1 MSKRDNSKT
10 LAVIAALKANPKAK
24 PADIAKE
31 HGVAASYVY
40 QVRKKLNGSPKRK
53 VTLTKDQVEIAKK
66 LGVPLKEYVKE
77 GLKMGALKP
86 DGKWQPP
93 ELLPMPKVSRPIVNP
108 EITMEPDE
116 TKVDQILG
124 ERGNRYGT
132 FESNARTCQLLKN
145 VLHSQEGWYRL
156 SYVQR
161 EAVEMMMHKISRLVN
176 GDATYLDTVVDIAGY
191 NQLMLEHMRGRN
203 EGKKVE

>member
-1 MSKRDNSKT
+1 
-10 LAVIAALKANPKAK
+10 
-24 PADIAKE
+24 
-31 HGVAASYVY
+31 
-40 QVRKKLNGSPKRK
+40 
-53 VTLTKDQVEIAKK
+53 
-66 LGVPLKEYVKE
+66 
-77 GLKMGALKP
+77 MGALQF
-86 DGKWQPP
+86 DG
-93 ELLPMPKVSRPIVNP
+93 ERPIVNP
-108 EITMEPDE
+108 EITMEPEE
-116 TKVDQILG
+116 TNVDQILG

-132 FESNARTCQLLKN
+132 FESNAKTCQLLKN

-191 NQLMLEHMRGRN
+191 NQLMLEHMRDRN

>member
-1 MSKRDNSKT
+1 M
-10 LAVIAALKANPKAK
+10 AK
-24 PADIAKE
+24 PYAKRTLKVMEHFRKHPNAPVAEVAGKYNMAMSHAYRLRKQAKE
-31 HGVAASYVY
+31 QDLAAQGWLPPGV
-40 QVRKKLNGSPKRK
+40 LP
-53 VTLTKDQVEIAKK
+53 
-66 LGVPLKEYVKE
+66 VPE
-77 GLKMGALKP
+77 
-86 DGKWQPP
+86 
-93 ELLPMPKVSRPIVNP
+93 VSRPIVNP
-108 EITMEPDE
+108 EITMEPNE
-116 TKVDQILG
+116 TDVDQILG

-132 FESNARTCQLLKN
+132 FESNAKTCQLLKN

-191 NQLMLEHMRGRN
+191 NQLMLEHMRDRN

>member
-1 MSKRDNSKT
+1 MSKRDNTKT
-10 LAVIAALKANPKAK
+10 LAVIASLKANPKAK

-77 GLKMGALKP
+77 GLKMGVLKT
-86 DGKWQPP
+86 
-93 ELLPMPKVSRPIVNP
+93 RPIVNP
-108 EITMEPDE
+108 EITMEPSD
-116 TKVDQILG
+116 VDQILG

>member
-1 MSKRDNSKT
+1 MSRKLSPST
-10 LAVIAALKANPKAK
+10 LAIIAALKANPKAK
-24 PADIAKE
+24 PKDLATE
-31 HGVAASYVY
+31 HSVPVGYVY
-40 QVRKKLNGSPKRK
+40 KLRKQLREGKQKI
-53 VTLTKDQVEIAKK
+53 TLTRDQVEIAKK
-66 LGVPLKEYVKE
+66 LGVSLEDYVKE
-77 GLKMGALKP
+77 GLKMGALKY
-86 DGKWQPP
+86 DG
-93 ELLPMPKVSRPIVNP
+93 ERPIVNP
-108 EITMEPDE
+108 EITMEPEE
-116 TKVDQILG
+116 TNVDQILG

-132 FESNARTCQLLKN
+132 FESNAKTCQLLKN

-191 NQLMLEHMRGRN
+191 NQLMLEHMRDRN

>member
-1 MSKRDNSKT
+1 MST
-10 LAVIAALKANPKAK
+10 LQEKIKN
-24 PADIAKE
+24 
-31 HGVAASYVY
+31 Y
-40 QVRKKLNGSPKRK
+40 
-53 VTLTKDQVEIAKK
+53 LTKHPKMR
-66 LGVPLKEYVKE
+66 VKDVADHFNVHTSYIY
-77 GLKMGALKP
+77 ALRRKA
-86 DGKWQPP
+86 GQ
-93 ELLPMPKVSRPIVNP
+93 EPKVSRPIINP

-116 TKVDQILG
+116 TNVDAILG

-132 FESNARTCQLLKN
+132 FESNAKTCQLLKN

-176 GDATYLDTVVDIAGY
+176 GDATYLDTVIDIAGY
-191 NQLMLEHMRGRN
+191 NQLMLEHMRDRN

>member
-1 MSKRDNSKT
+1 MSRKAKPTT
-10 LAVIAALKANPKAK
+10 LAIIAALKADPKAK
-24 PADIAKE
+24 PADLAKE
-31 HGVAASYVY
+31 HGVAVSYIY
-40 QVRKKLNGSPKRK
+40 KLRKQLREGRQKI
-53 VTLTKDQVEIAKK
+53 TLTRDQVEIAKK
-66 LGVPLKEYVKE
+66 LGVSLEDYVKE
-77 GLKMGALKP
+77 GLKMGMIKP
-86 DGKWQPP
+86 EGK
-93 ELLPMPKVSRPIVNP
+93 
-108 EITMEPDE
+108 ITMEPDE
-116 TKVDQILG
+116 TDVDQILG

-132 FESNARTCQLLKN
+132 FESNAKTCQLLKN

-191 NQLMLEHMRGRN
+191 NQLMLEHMRDRN

>member
-1 MSKRDNSKT
+1 MSQKT
-10 LAVIAALKANPKAK
+10 LAEKILAYLDKHPKMRVKDVAEHFNVHTSYIYAVRRKAGQ
-24 PADIAKE
+24 E
-31 HGVAASYVY
+31 S
-40 QVRKKLNGSPKRK
+40 
-53 VTLTKDQVEIAKK
+53 E
-66 LGVPLKEYVKE
+66 
-77 GLKMGALKP
+77 
-86 DGKWQPP
+86 
-93 ELLPMPKVSRPIVNP
+93 VSRPIINP
-108 EITMEPDE
+108 EITMETDE
-116 TKVDQILG
+116 TNVDQILG

-132 FESNARTCQLLKN
+132 FESNAKTCQLLKN

-191 NQLMLEHMRGRN
+191 NQLMLEHMRDRN

>member
-1 MSKRDNSKT
+1 M
-10 LAVIAALKANPKAK
+10 AK
-24 PADIAKE
+24 PYAKRTLKVMEHCRKHPNAPVAEVAGIYNMAMSHAYRLRKQAKE
-31 HGVAASYVY
+31 QDLAAQGWLPPGV
-40 QVRKKLNGSPKRK
+40 LP
-53 VTLTKDQVEIAKK
+53 
-66 LGVPLKEYVKE
+66 VPE
-77 GLKMGALKP
+77 
-86 DGKWQPP
+86 
-93 ELLPMPKVSRPIVNP
+93 VSRPIVNP
-108 EITMEPDE
+108 EITMEPNE
-116 TKVDQILG
+116 TDVDQILG

-132 FESNARTCQLLKN
+132 FESNAKTCQLLKN

-191 NQLMLEHMRGRN
+191 NQLMLEHMRDRN

>member
-1 MSKRDNSKT
+1 MAKPHAKRTLKVMDHFRKHPNAAVADVAGKYGMAMSHAYRLRKQVRDNE
-10 LAVIAALKANPKAK
+10 PE
-24 PADIAKE
+24 P
-31 HGVAASYVY
+31 
-40 QVRKKLNGSPKRK
+40 
-53 VTLTKDQVEIAKK
+53 
-66 LGVPLKEYVKE
+66 
-77 GLKMGALKP
+77 
-86 DGKWQPP
+86 WQPP
-93 ELLPMPKVSRPIVNP
+93 VPLPVPEVSRPIINP
-108 EITMEPDE
+108 EITMEPNE
-116 TKVDQILG
+116 TDVDQILG

-132 FESNARTCQLLKN
+132 FESNAKTCQLLKN

-191 NQLMLEHMRGRN
+191 NQLMLEHMRDRN

>member
-10 LAVIAALKANPKAK
+10 LAVVAALKADLTVNPKDLAK
-24 PADIAKE
+24 A
-31 HGVAASYVY
+31 HGVAVSYVY
-40 QVRKKLNGSPKRK
+40 QLRKKLIEGKRK

-77 GLKMGALKP
+77 GLKMGVFKF
-86 DGKWQPP
+86 G
-93 ELLPMPKVSRPIVNP
+93 EERPIVNP
-108 EITMEPDE
+108 EITMETD
-116 TKVDQILG
+116 VDQILG

-132 FESNARTCQLLKN
+132 FESNAKTCQLLKN

-191 NQLMLEHMRGRN
+191 NQLMLEHMRDRN

>member
-1 MSKRDNSKT
+1 MSQKT
-10 LAVIAALKANPKAK
+10 TAEKILAYLEKHPKMRVKDVAEHFNVHPSYIYAVRRKAGQ
-24 PADIAKE
+24 E
-31 HGVAASYVY
+31 
-40 QVRKKLNGSPKRK
+40 
-53 VTLTKDQVEIAKK
+53 
-66 LGVPLKEYVKE
+66 
-77 GLKMGALKP
+77 
-86 DGKWQPP
+86 
-93 ELLPMPKVSRPIVNP
+93 PKVSRPIINP

-116 TKVDQILG
+116 TNVDQILG

-132 FESNARTCQLLKN
+132 FESNAKTCQLLKN

-191 NQLMLEHMRGRN
+191 NQLMLEHMRDRN

>member
-1 MSKRDNSKT
+1 MSRKLSPST
-10 LAVIAALKANPKAK
+10 LAIIAALKANPKAK
-24 PADIAKE
+24 PKDLAAE
-31 HGVAASYVY
+31 HSVPVGYVY
-40 QVRKKLNGSPKRK
+40 KLRKQMAEGRRK
-53 VTLTKDQVEIAKK
+53 ITLTRDQVEIAKK
-66 LGVPLKEYVKE
+66 LGVSLEDYVKE
-77 GLKMGALKP
+77 GLKMGALKY
-86 DGKWQPP
+86 DG
-93 ELLPMPKVSRPIVNP
+93 ERPIVNP
-108 EITMEPDE
+108 EITMEPEE
-116 TKVDQILG
+116 TNVDQILG

-132 FESNARTCQLLKN
+132 FESNAKTCQLLKN

-191 NQLMLEHMRGRN
+191 NQLMLEHMRDRN

>member
-1 MSKRDNSKT
+1 M
-10 LAVIAALKANPKAK
+10 AK
-24 PADIAKE
+24 PFATRTLKVME
-31 HGVAASYVY
+31 HFRNHPNEPVVSVAGKYNMSMSQTYAL
-40 QVRKKLNGSPKRK
+40 RKRALAQKKTEEVNKALGKLP
-53 VTLTKDQVEIAKK
+53 
-66 LGVPLKEYVKE
+66 
-77 GLKMGALKP
+77 
-86 DGKWQPP
+86 WQPP
-93 ELLPMPKVSRPIVNP
+93 AVLPVP

-116 TKVDQILG
+116 ITMEPDETNKAEEPSVDQILG

-132 FESNARTCQLLKN
+132 FESNAKTCQLLKN
-145 VLHSQEGWYRL
+145 VLHSQDGWYRL

-191 NQLMLEHMRGRN
+191 NQLMLEHMRDRN

>member
-1 MSKRDNSKT
+1 MSKKLKPTT
-10 LAVIAALKANPKAK
+10 LAILAALKAKPEAK
-24 PADIAKE
+24 PRELAAE
-31 HGVAASYVY
+31 YGVAVSYIY
-40 QVRKKLNGSPKRK
+40 KLRKKLTEGRRK
-53 VTLTKDQVEIAKK
+53 ITLTRDQVEIAKK
-66 LGVPLKEYVKE
+66 LGVSLEDYVKE
-77 GLKMGALKP
+77 GLKMGALQF
-86 DGKWQPP
+86 DG
-93 ELLPMPKVSRPIVNP
+93 ERPIVNP
-108 EITMEPDE
+108 EITMEPEE
-116 TKVDQILG
+116 TNVDQILG

-132 FESNARTCQLLKN
+132 FESNAKTCQLLKN

-191 NQLMLEHMRGRN
+191 NQLMLEHMRDRN

>member
-1 MSKRDNSKT
+1 MEHFRKHPNAAVAEVAGKYNMAMSHAYRLRKQ
-10 LAVIAALKANPKAK
+10 
-24 PADIAKE
+24 AKE
-31 HGVAASYVY
+31 QDLAAQGWLPPGV
-40 QVRKKLNGSPKRK
+40 LP
-53 VTLTKDQVEIAKK
+53 
-66 LGVPLKEYVKE
+66 VPE
-77 GLKMGALKP
+77 
-86 DGKWQPP
+86 
-93 ELLPMPKVSRPIVNP
+93 VSRPIVNS
-108 EITMEPDE
+108 EITMGPDE
-116 TKVDQILG
+116 TDVDQILG

-132 FESNARTCQLLKN
+132 FESNAKTCQLLKN

-191 NQLMLEHMRGRN
+191 NQLMLEHMRDRN

>member
-1 MSKRDNSKT
+1 M
-10 LAVIAALKANPKAK
+10 AK
-24 PADIAKE
+24 PFAKRTLKVMDHFRTHPDAPVLE
-31 HGVAASYVY
+31 VAAKYNMSLSQTYAL
-40 QVRKKLNGSPKRK
+40 RKRARDQEATKK
-53 VTLTKDQVEIAKK
+53 VNE
-66 LGVPLKEYVKE
+66 
-77 GLKMGALKP
+77 ALAELP
-86 DGKWQPP
+86 WQPP
-93 ELLPMPKVSRPIVNP
+93 VPLPVPEVSRPIINP

-116 TKVDQILG
+116 TNVDQILG

-132 FESNARTCQLLKN
+132 FESNAKTCQLLKN

-191 NQLMLEHMRGRN
+191 NQLMLEHMRDRN

>member
-1 MSKRDNSKT
+1 M
-10 LAVIAALKANPKAK
+10 AK
-24 PADIAKE
+24 PFAKRTLKVME
-31 HGVAASYVY
+31 HFRKHPNAPVAEVAGKYNLARSHAYRLRKL
-40 QVRKKLNGSPKRK
+40 VR
-53 VTLTKDQVEIAKK
+53 DE
-66 LGVPLKEYVKE
+66 
-77 GLKMGALKP
+77 
-86 DGKWQPP
+86 DPP
-93 ELLPMPKVSRPIVNP
+93 NVSRPIVNP
-108 EITMEPDE
+108 EITMWPEETNVTIEPDE
-116 TKVDQILG
+116 TNVDQILG

-132 FESNARTCQLLKN
+132 FESNAKTCQLLKN

-191 NQLMLEHMRGRN
+191 NQLMLEHMRDRN

>member
-1 MSKRDNSKT
+1 MEPE
-10 LAVIAALKANPKAK
+10 APKAAGRK
-24 PADIAKE
+24 ITLHAGQVAIAK
-31 HGVAASYVY
+31 A
-40 QVRKKLNGSPKRK
+40 LN
-53 VTLTKDQVEIAKK
+53 
-66 LGVPLKEYVKE
+66 VPLEQYVKE
-77 GLKMGALKP
+77 GLAQGILKY
-86 DGKWQPP
+86 DD
-93 ELLPMPKVSRPIVNP
+93 
-108 EITMEPDE
+108 EIAMEPDE
-116 TKVDQILG
+116 TDVDQILG

-132 FESNARTCQLLKN
+132 FESNAKTCQLLKN

-191 NQLMLEHMRGRN
+191 NQLMLEHMRDRN